1 MKPHIVQISP
11 CFVDFERETGG
22 VSNVVRQITLKTS
35 ENGLRN
41 TVFCGNTELGATK
54 YSPCIE
60 KISDNIVRN
69 VQYQRRHPLLGPRID
84 LSQCSFS
91 SDEYPVAHIHT
102 CFSQFTES
110 AMSYCISRQIPF
122 IFTPHGKLSPLTL
135 SKYHLIKTMFWR
147 MRSAVLIRHAAKIV
161 ISGTS
166 EACIFNKLGITNE
179 IEVVPN
185 GYDEKAL
192 RLSDGAKPLINDP
205 YVLFLGYLEKRKQ
218 PGFLIELFA
227 QSTLRNTH
235 KLVIAGP
242 DSYGH
247 KKELDQIVSR
257 SHLSDRVVFWGA
269 AYGAEKANL
278 LKHAVCF
285 CLPSKAEGQPVVLSE
300 AIGAGVPV
308 LYSTGCNFPEL
319 AKAECGI
326 ELAEFEV
333 SVWKD
338 ALERICL
345 DPNVNR
351 QMRKSAA
358 ETSKKYTWNLVC
370 QRWQNLYEK
379 CVMARTRN
387 SFGLGSG
394 GSFDK

>member
-102 CFSQFTES
+102 CFSRFTES
-110 AMSYCISRQIPF
+110 AMSYCISHKIPF
-122 IFTPHGKLSPLTL
+122 IFTPHGKLSPLTF
-135 SKYHLIKTMFWR
+135 SKNHLIKTMFWHIR
-147 MRSAVLIRHAAKIV
+147 TAALIRHAAKVV
-161 ISGTS
+161 ICGSS
-166 EACIFNKLGITNE
+166 EACLFKKLGITNE
-179 IEVVPN
+179 VEVVPN
-185 GYDEKAL
+185 GYEEKVSK
-192 RLSDGAKPLINDP
+192 LSDGAKTLINEP
-205 YVLFLGYLEKRKQ
+205 YILFLSYLEKRKQ
-218 PGFLIELFA
+218 PGFLIEAFA
-227 QSTLRNTH
+227 QSSLRNTY

-247 KKELDQIVSR
+247 KAELERIVR
-257 SHLSDRVVFWGA
+257 RTHLSDRVVFWGA

-278 LKHAVCF
+278 FQNAACF

-300 AIGAGVPV
+300 AIGVGVPV
-308 LYSTGCNFPEL
+308 LYSSSCNFPEL
-319 AKAECGI
+319 AQAGCGI
-326 ELAEFEV
+326 ELSEFNV
-333 SVWKD
+333 LLWTK
-338 ALERICL
+338 ALEGICVDQDTNMRMRESAVRI
-345 DPNVNR
+345 
-351 QMRKSAA
+351 KSR
-358 ETSKKYTWNLVC
+358 YTWSVIC
-370 QRWQNLYEK
+370 KEWDRIYCE
-379 CVMARTRN
+379 T
-387 SFGLGSG
+387 G
-394 GSFDK
+394 GR